1 MALRLQ
7 VSNSLS
13 ILAKYFCDDL
23 KQQNTSVFK
32 PYYLVTQT
40 EGMNNWLRLQ
50 LAENLGIAAN
60 YKFLKPNDLVNQIYA
75 ALGGDFLQPLTPENL
90 AWLIFKIL
98 GEKDFIKKFGY
109 IASYYTEDTPDKDLK
124 RIALAEKIADLFDQY
139 QIYRQELIQKW
150 NQEGLNNIGPDD
162 WQQHLWVKAN
172 QLTNNNIP
180 DKTKIGDYI
189 LTQLKDPAKQQQ
201 LKNKMPAVFLFGL
214 SVTTDFHLHIFHEVG
229 HIIDFSYYLINPSPN
244 IYWFEDL
251 SEKQAYRL
259 QRKGFMQKADSNLGN
274 NLLTSWGKVIQH
286 TFSMLF
292 KSDELINNY
301 EEVALLAPR
310 KNSLLHKIQGDIFY
324 NLSDAEREELSFKD
338 INDGSLS
345 IHSCYTPAREVEA
358 LYNFLVGLVDQKNEL
373 LSPRDIV
380 VMVSDID
387 TYAPYI
393 KAVFRN
399 APYQFYFSIADE
411 SFSTNDTIAAALIA
425 LMEMNLQNLK
435 AEEVLQLLDFGYI
448 RKRFGIT
455 DLALIRKV
463 VNRANIRFGVNGETA
478 DDSVYVSWNYGLQ
491 RIIYG
496 ICMSGDQEYFTNDN
510 SLYPLDMVE
519 GSASYEL
526 IKFVH
531 FVEVLIATLTD
542 REKNRNISD
551 WVKYV
556 ERLLIDL
563 VFDPG
568 ENADEDYTVLIKQLE
583 KYNVVNDLVTDE
595 ISYPL
600 FSHSFLGAVSATV
613 RSGSFA
619 GGGITF
625 CSLIPMRSIPFKIV
639 ALLGL
644 NFDKFPRRENQVNF
658 NLITQNPRKGDRNV
672 KENDKHLFLETLLS
686 AQDYLYI
693 SYIGQSVKDN
703 GTIPPS
709 ALVDEL
715 IDYLQAKFPE
725 SDELSKEIIQ
735 KHSLHSFSP
744 ANNKDGKINYIETG
758 NKVKREFLITQTK
771 DALSFANIGI
781 IEFVNFFKNPFKSYF
796 NKVLS
801 VNYYS
806 EDSLLAE
813 TEIFGLDSLQSWS
826 LKHDLLLTDKNE
838 QDPLKQRMLKTG
850 ALPLKNMASVVFEN
864 TEETVAEIRDLF
876 RTCIGDYEEEIITIN
891 LNLASTCFSGK
902 IDGVYRDKMVIVSWS
917 KNETKYLL
925 EAYLK
930 YLFIQA
936 SGLNLELNF
945 ISTKEATIHKAIKI
959 DEATAKNKLIEL
971 SDLYIRG
978 HDEILAFYPD
988 FKIEPKD
995 IEAITFVKFKKA
1007 VDDKLNSYLFPC
1019 NDPYILQKYKDGFF
1033 DNELAAHE
1041 QDENEVFISFKEN
1054 FSKIISPLAEIFPTY
1069 YG

>member
-13 ILAKYFCDDL
+13 ILATCFCKDL

-75 ALGGDFLQPLTPENL
+75 ALGGEFQQSLSSENL
-90 AWLIFKIL
+90 SWLIFKIL
-98 GEKDFIKKFGY
+98 GEKDFIKDFED
-109 IASYYTEDTPDKDLK
+109 ISSYYTENTPDRDLK

-139 QIYRQELIQKW
+139 QIYRPEIIQKW
-150 NQEGLNNIGPDD
+150 NKDGLSNMDTDD
-162 WQQHLWVKAN
+162 WQRYLWVKAN

-180 DKTKIGDYI
+180 DKTQIGNYI
-189 LTQLKDPAKQQQ
+189 FTALKDPAKQQQ
-201 LKNKMPAVFLFGL
+201 LKNKMPSIFLFGL
-214 SVTTDFHLHIFHEVG
+214 SVTTDFHLNIFHEVG
-229 HIIDFSYYLINPSPN
+229 HIIDFSYYLINPAPN
-244 IYWFEDL
+244 IYWFDDL

-259 QRKGFMQKADSNLGN
+259 QRKGVLQKTDSNLGN

-301 EEVALLAPR
+301 EEVELEEP
-310 KNSLLHKIQGDIFY
+310 NSEKLLHKIQRDIFL
-324 NLSDAEREELSFKD
+324 NLSDAEREELSL
-338 INDGSLS
+338 INIKDGSLS

-358 LYNFLVGLVDQKNEL
+358 LYNFLVGLVDQKKEQ

-393 KAVFRN
+393 KAVFKN
-399 APYQFYFSIADE
+399 APYRFHFSIADE
-411 SFSTNDTIAAALIA
+411 SYTSNDTIAAALIA

-463 VNRANIRFGVNGETA
+463 VNRANIRFGVDGDIE

-496 ICMSGDQEYFTNDN
+496 ICMSGDEEYFTEDN

-519 GSASYEL
+519 GTASYEL
-526 IKFVH
+526 IRFVH
-531 FVEVLIATLTD
+531 FVEILIATLTD
-542 REKNRNISD
+542 RDKNRSISD

-568 ENADEDYTVLIKQLE
+568 ENADEDYSMLIKQLE
-583 KYNVVNDLVTDE
+583 KYNLVNDLVNAE

-625 CSLIPMRSIPFKIV
+625 CSLIPMRSIPFKVV

-644 NFDKFPRRENQVNF
+644 NFDKFPRKENQVNF
-658 NLITQNPRKGDRNV
+658 NLITQHPRKGDRNV

-686 AQDYLYI
+686 AQNYLYI

-715 IDYLQAKFPE
+715 IDYLQTKFTD
-725 SDELSKEIIQ
+725 SDELAKEMIQ
-735 KHSLHSFSP
+735 KHSLHSFST
-744 ANNKDGKINYIETG
+744 ANNKDGKINYLEVA
-758 NKVKREFLITQTK
+758 NKIDREFLVTREN
-771 DALSFANIGI
+771 DPLNFSHIGVA
-781 IEFVNFFKNPFKSYF
+781 EFINFFKNPFKAYF
-796 NKVLS
+796 NKVLAI
-801 VNYYS
+801 YYHS

-813 TEIFGLDSLQSWS
+813 TELFGLDGLQSWS
-826 LKHDLLLTDKNE
+826 LKQDLLMIDENE
-838 QDPLKQRMLKTG
+838 QNQLKQRMLKTG
-850 ALPLKNMASVVFEN
+850 ALPLKNMANVVFEH
-864 TEETVAEIRDLF
+864 TEDAVAEIRDLF
-876 RTCIGDYEEEIITIN
+876 KNCIVNCQEETIN
-891 LNLASTCFSGK
+891 IDFTIAGTHFTGK
-902 IDGVYRDKMVIVSWS
+902 ITGIYGDKILVISWS

-930 YLFIQA
+930 YLIAQA
-936 SGLNLELNF
+936 SGLNLQLNF
-945 ISTKEATIHKAIKI
+945 ISANKEWLYTAIHIDQFAATQ
-959 DEATAKNKLIEL
+959 KLAEL
-971 SDLYIRG
+971 IDLYVSG
-978 HDEILAFYPD
+978 HSEILAFYPD
-988 FKIEPKD
+988 FKISPKE
-995 IEAITFVKFKKA
+995 IEAINYAKFKK
-1007 VDDKLNSYLFPC
+1007 VVEEKVNNYQFPC

-1033 DNELAAHE
+1033 DLNPDLKPEE
-1041 QDENEVFISFKEN
+1041 SEVFLNFKEN
-1054 FSKIISPLAEIFPTY
+1054 FNKILSPLAQVFPTY
-1069 YG
+1069 YE